1 MRVGAHLPVIDFAGR
16 GWRPG
21 ELGAYVDVAR
31 QLGYGAVGV
40 NDHLVFQRPWL
51 DGIVALASVVDRS
64 GDMRLATT
72 VSLPVVRG
80 PAALAKAA
88 AALDIVS
95 GGRLVLGV
103 GPGSSPGDYEVAGVD
118 FDERWPRLDESI
130 RVLRTYLGGGGPAF
144 EGRFYAA
151 GSALRPRPTG
161 PQGPPIWIGSWGSEA
176 GLRRVARLGDG
187 WLASAYNASPAQVA
201 AARLRLGAALERAG
215 RSLDGFACALATLWT
230 YVTDDGPT
238 REVHLSA
245 LGRMLNRPPD
255 QLTQRVLIG
264 PAPDCAAT
272 LRAYVEA
279 GIDQV
284 FIWPLADPHDQLE
297 RFMRD
302 VVPLVPLV
310 PSRGGPASGSS

>member
-1 MRVGAHLPVIDFAGR
+1 MRFGAHLPLIDFDGR

-21 ELGAYVDVAR
+21 ELGSYVDVAR
-31 QLGYGAVGV
+31 QLGYGAVGA

-51 DGIVALASVVDRS
+51 DGIVALASVVERS

-103 GPGSSPGDYEVAGVD
+103 GPGSSARDYEAAGAD

-130 RVLRTYLGGGGPAF
+130 RVLRTYLRSDGPAF

-151 GSALRPRPTG
+151 TSALRPLPTRPE
-161 PQGPPIWIGSWGSEA
+161 GPPIWIGSWGSEA

-201 AARLRLGAALERAG
+201 GARLRLGVALAG
-215 RSLDGFACALATLWT
+215 AGKRLDGFACALATMWT
-230 YVTDDGPT
+230 YVTDDRPT
-238 REVHLSA
+238 REAHLSA
-245 LGRMLNRPPD
+245 LGRMLNRPPE
-255 QLTQRVLIG
+255 QLGQRVLVG
-264 PAPDCAAT
+264 PAQDCAAT
-272 LRAYVEA
+272 LRAYAEA
-279 GIDQV
+279 GVDEV

-302 VVPLVPLV
+302 VVPLV
-310 PSRGGPASGSS
+310 SGRKEPAAEGS

>member
-1 MRVGAHLPVIDFAGR
+1 MRFGAHLPLIDLDGR

-21 ELGAYVDVAR
+21 ELGSYVDVAR
-31 QLGYGAVGV
+31 QLGFGALGV

-51 DGIVALASVVDRS
+51 DGIVALASVVERS

-80 PAALAKAA
+80 PASLAKAA
-88 AALDIVS
+88 AALDILS

-103 GPGSSPGDYEVAGVD
+103 GPGSSARDYDAAGLD

-130 RVLRTYLGGGGPAF
+130 RVLRTYLRDGPAF
-144 EGRFYAA
+144 DGRFYAA
-151 GSALRPRPTG
+151 TSALQPRPVR
-161 PQGPPIWIGSWGSEA
+161 PEGPPIWIGSWGSEA

-187 WLASAYNASPAQVA
+187 WLASAYNASPADVA
-201 AARLRLGAALERAG
+201 AARPRLGGALKRAG
-215 RSLDGFACALATLWT
+215 KDLDGFTCALATMWT

-238 REVHLSA
+238 REAHLA
-245 LGRMLNRPPD
+245 ELARMLHRPPE
-255 QLTQRVLIG
+255 QLRERVLIG

-272 LRAYVEA
+272 LRAYAEA
-279 GIDQV
+279 GIDHV
-284 FIWPLADPHDQLE
+284 FIWPLADRHDQLE

-302 VVPLVPLV
+302 VVPQMSDVDG
-310 PSRGGPASGSS
+310 RAS